1 MPSFSILLRRACAAL
16 VFCAACVPA
25 SWAAGFTFTPYP
37 SPHNLPLSQ
46 VTFENAQGKSMT
58 LADFKG
64 KVVLLN
70 IWATWCP
77 PCVRE
82 MPTLDKL
89 QKQLG
94 GKDFAV
100 VPLSVD
106 KGGIYT
112 VKSFY
117 DDNFIGSLP
126 IYVDPTTRA
135 LDTLSILGTPTTI
148 LIDKQGKEIARTM
161 GPEDWDQAAVIAQI
175 KHYMAAP
182 AGARAKPQQQAR
194 AIETRDAHLAT
205 ASIKQNQPE

>member
-1 MPSFSILLRRACAAL
+1 MTSASKLAMVLVAAL
-16 VFCAACVPA
+16 TIAQQPVSAADAPQSFAVNETPAAVPDIR
-25 SWAAGFTFTPYP
+25 
-37 SPHNLPLSQ
+37 
-46 VTFENAQGKSMT
+46 FEDGGGKPRT
-58 LADFKG
+58 LADFRG

-94 GKDFAV
+94 SKDFAV

-117 DDNFIGSLP
+117 DDNFIGNLP

-148 LIDKQGKEIARTM
+148 LIDKQGKEVARTM

-175 KHYMAAP
+175 KHYMVAP
-182 AGARAKPQQQAR
+182 AGAHIKPQQQAR
-194 AIETRDAHLAT
+194 AIETRDAHLTT

>member
-1 MPSFSILLRRACAAL
+1 MNLEGITINILTSRL
-16 VFCAACVPA
+16 
-25 SWAAGFTFTPYP
+25 
-37 SPHNLPLSQ
+37 Q
-46 VTFENAQGKSMT
+46 EK
-58 LADFKG
+58 
-64 KVVLLN
+64 LLGSKN
-70 IWATWCP
+70 
-77 PCVRE
+77 
-82 MPTLDKL
+82 
-89 QKQLG
+89 
-94 GKDFAV
+94 FAV

-182 AGARAKPQQQAR
+182 AGAHAKPQQQAR
-194 AIETRDAHLAT
+194 AIDTRDAHLAT

>member
-1 MPSFSILLRRACAAL
+1 MQSLTVFLRRVGAAI
-16 VFCAACVPA
+16 VFCAACAPA

-37 SPHNLPLSQ
+37 TAHKLPLSQ
-46 VTFENAQGKSMT
+46 VTFENAQGKHMT

-77 PCVRE
+77 PCVHE

-89 QKQLG
+89 QKLLG
-94 GKDFAV
+94 GKNFAV

-117 DDNFIGSLP
+117 DDNFISHLP
-126 IYVDPTTRA
+126 IYVDPTTQV

-148 LIDKQGKEIARTM
+148 LINKQGEEIACGRFRHAEARFVNTGFVDKGHAYF
-161 GPEDWDQAAVIAQI
+161 GPSFRLA
-175 KHYMAAP
+175 KT
-182 AGARAKPQQQAR
+182 AGSPGGS
-194 AIETRDAHLAT
+194 E
-205 ASIKQNQPE
+205 